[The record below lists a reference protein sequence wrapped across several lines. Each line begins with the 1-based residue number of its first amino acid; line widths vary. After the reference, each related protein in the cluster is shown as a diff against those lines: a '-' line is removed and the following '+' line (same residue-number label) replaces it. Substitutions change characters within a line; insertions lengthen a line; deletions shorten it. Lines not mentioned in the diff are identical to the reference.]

1 MPDPSDGSLYY
12 FQRDPLFPE
21 TEVLKKLGPTIPQMI
36 ESSPTKSSDGLLYT
50 GDKRDKWQIIDAD
63 NGEVIQTIDQ
73 NVCFSSKIFSF
84 FFPNIFLLRIR
95 NVKFRSFRDFRN
107 LKSPT

>member
-73 NVCFSSKIFSF
+73 NVCFSKT
-84 FFPNIFLLRIR
+84 P
-95 NVKFRSFRDFRN
+95 
-107 LKSPT
+107 

>member
-73 NVCFSSKIFSF
+73 NVCFFSKVGIFKLIVSSFSA
-84 FFPNIFLLRIR
+84 R
-95 NVKFRSFRDFRN
+95 NSKF
-107 LKSPT
+107 